1 MRLKQLNK
9 FLTVICVYF
18 NTQQTDS
25 SDIPKPSEICNWI
38 FMQQVS
44 HAKNATLT
52 EIMINLLVFEI
63 ISADMQQNNV
73 Y

>member
-1 MRLKQLNK
+1 
-9 FLTVICVYF
+9 
-18 NTQQTDS
+18 
-25 SDIPKPSEICNWI
+25 
-38 FMQQVS
+38 MQQVS

-52 EIMINLLVFEI
+52 EIIINLLVFEI